1 MKKSFP
7 LRLGKGSMS
16 LLLDQRAVWINAIF
30 VFLLLITFLV
40 STGMGEQFLQPWRVL
55 TVLLGQ
61 GDDFEQ
67 LIVHSFRLPR
77 ILISVLVGMSLAAA
91 GAILQAVVR
100 NPLAS
105 PDIIGIT
112 GGASVAVVLF
122 LTLFTDRSNTLTVSI
137 QWLPLS
143 AFIGAAIVT
152 FLLYLLAWKDGLSPT
167 RLVLIGVGLWALM
180 KSLTTLFMILGPI
193 HQASQA
199 NVWITGSVYGSS
211 WQNVWVLA
219 PITLTLLLVV
229 LIMIRHVN
237 IQELGEGIAVGAGAN
252 VQKQRFLLLL
262 ISAAL
267 TGSAVAFGG
276 GIGFV
281 GLMAPHIARRLVG
294 SSFGALLPLSAVIGA
309 ILVLLADFIGRTFFL
324 PVEVPAGVF
333 TAALGAPYFIYLLYR
348 QRNA

>member
-1 MKKSFP
+1 MKKYLS
-7 LRLGKGSMS
+7 LRLGKGTVSF
-16 LLLDQRAVWINAIF
+16 LLDRKAIWINAAFI
-30 VFLLLITFLV
+30 FLLLSVFLIG
-40 STGMGEQFLQPWRVL
+40 TGMGEQFLYPWRVL
-55 TVLLGQ
+55 TILLGQ
-61 GDDFEQ
+61 GDAFEQ
-67 LIVHSFRLPR
+67 LIVNSFRMPR
-77 ILISVLVGMSLAAA
+77 ILIALLVGMSLAAA
-91 GAILQAVVR
+91 GTILQAVVR

-105 PDIIGIT
+105 PDIIGVT

-122 LTLFTDRSNTLTVSI
+122 LVVFTDRSNALTVSI
-137 QWLPLS
+137 HWLPLS
-143 AFIGAAIVT
+143 AFIGASIVT
-152 FLLYLLAWKDGLSPT
+152 LLLYLLAWKDGLSPI
-167 RLVLIGVGLWALM
+167 RLVLIGVGMWALM

-211 WQNVWVLA
+211 WKNVWTLA
-219 PITLTLLLVV
+219 PITVTLLIVV
-229 LIMIRHVN
+229 LVMIRHIN
-237 IQELGEGIAVGAGAN
+237 IQELGEGIATGVGSP

-262 ISAAL
+262 ISSAL

-294 SSFGALLPLSAVIGA
+294 SSFGALLPLSAIIGA
-309 ILVLLADFIGRTFFL
+309 ILVVTADSIGRTFFL

>member
-122 LTLFTDRSNTLTVSI
+122 LTLFTDRSNALTVSI

-219 PITLTLLLVV
+219 PITLTLLLIV

-309 ILVLLADFIGRTFFL
+309 ILVLLADSIGRTFFL

>member
-267 TGSAVAFGG
+267 AGSAVAFGG

-309 ILVLLADFIGRTFFL
+309 ILVLLADSIGRTFFL